1 MSVGQLRDHV
11 AGLGHRGDREDE
23 RGRLTDES
31 LELRYYL
38 NAVAVPGGHIEQVEG
53 LKSTEL
59 TRNTTPVT
67 GSRDPEQAV
76 ELSGADLF
84 RITRSG

>member
-1 MSVGQLRDHV
+1 
-11 AGLGHRGDREDE
+11 
-23 RGRLTDES
+23 
-31 LELRYYL
+31 
-38 NAVAVPGGHIEQVEG
+38 

-59 TRNTTPVT
+59 SRNTTPVT